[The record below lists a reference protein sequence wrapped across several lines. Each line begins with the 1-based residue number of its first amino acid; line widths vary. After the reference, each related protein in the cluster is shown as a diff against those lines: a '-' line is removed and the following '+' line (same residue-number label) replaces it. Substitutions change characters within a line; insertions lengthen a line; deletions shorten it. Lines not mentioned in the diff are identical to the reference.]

1 MENRKKMITEM
12 LFGKYNALELSRG
25 ETATVLGISTS
36 TLDRLLKKGKGPKW
50 SKKGTAHNAR
60 IVYAID
66 HIADYMVR
74 QVTNITV

>member
-1 MENRKKMITEM
+1 M
-12 LFGKYNALELSRG
+12 LFHKYNALELSRS

-36 TLDRLLKKGKGPKW
+36 TLDRLLKKGRGPQW
-50 SKKGTAHNAR
+50 AKKGMAPNAR